1 MSIKQIIKRGL
12 KYIFKGVPNNVIE
25 VKISYLSPD
34 ARLADKKIIVTGGS
48 RGLGFAMATRFIKE
62 GAKVL
67 ITGRNEE
74 TLKEAADQIGCHYL
88 VYDVSDFENMDRFM
102 IEADRL
108 IGGAN
113 VLVNNAGISLHEGNI
128 RNVKF
133 DQFDRQIDI
142 NLKGAYFLSQ
152 KFLALYES
160 KRRKHGS
167 ILFLSSERGE
177 HVDDLPYG
185 LIKAA
190 INSLT
195 RGLAKMLIRN
205 DIRINAVA
213 PGITATNMT
222 GRSVDNLYEEG
233 YATGRS
239 YLPEE
244 VAEIACF
251 LISDAAGCLSGQVLV
266 CNNGKSINYRVK

>member
-1 MSIKQIIKRGL
+1 MDL
-12 KYIFKGVPNNVIE
+12 KNKIRRIFKLLQSP
-25 VKISYLSPD
+25 KITKANITLLQPD
-34 ARLADKKIIVTGGS
+34 KRLINKNIIVTGGS
-48 RGLGFAMATRFIKE
+48 RGLGFAMATKFIKE

-74 TLKEAADQIGCHYL
+74 MLKKASGKIGCHYL

-113 VLVNNAGISLHEGNI
+113 VLVNNAGISLHEGSI

-133 DQFDRQIDI
+133 DQFDRQVDI

-152 KFLALYES
+152 KFLALYEA
-160 KRRKHGS
+160 KRRKNGS

-177 HVDDLPYG
+177 HTDDLPYG

-190 INSLT
+190 VNSLT

-213 PGITATNMT
+213 PGITATDMT
-222 GRSVDNLYEEG
+222 GRSVDNLYEED
-233 YATGRS
+233 YATGRC

-251 LISDAAGCLSGQVLV
+251 LISDASGCLSGQILV
-266 CNNGKSINYRVK
+266 CNNGKSINYRVR